1 MQRRGASG
9 QPVKGRPKARKAP
22 TAHVSPDHSAE
33 QFDRLRR
40 ERDEA
45 LERLAATTEIL
56 RVIRASPT
64 DAQPVFETIVRS
76 AVALCGG
83 LFANVFRFGGELMDF
98 VNFHGTSYSQ
108 SYIEM
113 IREKFPMRP
122 DSSQVAGR
130 VLLTKSVVRLEDVLA
145 DPEYDQRFP
154 RAMGWRRLLGVPML
168 REEEPIGVIVVGWA
182 EAGPV
187 PKTQE
192 ELLRTFADQA
202 VIAIE
207 NVRLFEA
214 EQARTRELSESLEQ
228 QTATSEGLPVISS
241 SPRELQPVFHAMLDN
256 ATRICGAKFSLLLL
270 WEGDAYR
277 YVALHGAPPAFAESC
292 LRRRIISVNPG
303 TAMGRAAATKKPVQL
318 ADIRVEPAYIND

>member
-83 LFANVFRFGGELMDF
+83 LFANVFRFDGELMDF
-98 VNFHGTSYSQ
+98 VTFHGTSYSQ
-108 SYIEM
+108 SYMEM

-187 PKTQE
+187 PKVQE
-192 ELLRTFADQA
+192 QLLKSFADPA
-202 VIAIE
+202 AIAME
-207 NVRLFEA
+207 KVRLFNETKDWL
-214 EQARTRELSESLEQ
+214 ERE
-228 QTATSEGLPVISS
+228 TATSAELKVISS
-241 SPRELQPVFHAMLDN
+241 
-256 ATRICGAKFSLLLL
+256 
-270 WEGDAYR
+270 
-277 YVALHGAPPAFAESC
+277 
-292 LRRRIISVNPG
+292 
-303 TAMGRAAATKKPVQL
+303 
-318 ADIRVEPAYIND
+318 